1 MICHYFIQEIKNF
14 ILGLL
19 FTKLKFRITMNKL
32 AKLSLGVLAT
42 VAIVSC
48 NQQQTKETPST
59 STTTEATKTT
69 PNEEKIVYV
78 NSDSLSE
85 KYQFFID
92 VRTKLEAKVKK
103 AQSDLQAKGQA
114 YQRELAD
121 YQQKAATMSAT
132 DRQATE
138 ERLVR
143 HQNDLGRM
151 DQNASTSIAQEE
163 QTEFTKVYTTITDYL
178 KKHSEEK
185 GYKLVLTYSKT
196 NPAVLYADPKMEI
209 TAQVIDALN
218 KEYKEKAPAKK

>member
-1 MICHYFIQEIKNF
+1 
-14 ILGLL
+14 
-19 FTKLKFRITMNKL
+19 MNKL

-42 VAIVSC
+42 VAIASC
-48 NQQQTKETPST
+48 NQQQPKGT
-59 STTTEATKTT
+59 STPATGTTATEAAPK
-69 PNEEKIVYV
+69 EEKIVYV

-114 YQRELAD
+114 YQRELAE

-163 QTEFTKVYTTITDYL
+163 QTEFTKVYTAITDYL

-209 TAQVIDALN
+209 TTEVIDAIN
-218 KEYKEKAPAKK
+218 KEYKDKAPAPKK

>member
-1 MICHYFIQEIKNF
+1 MKMICYYFIQEFKNF

-48 NQQQTKETPST
+48 NQQQPKETTSPST
-59 STTTEATKTT
+59 TADAAKTT

-114 YQRELAD
+114 YQREL
-121 YQQKAATMSAT
+121 
-132 DRQATE
+132 
-138 ERLVR
+138 
-143 HQNDLGRM
+143 
-151 DQNASTSIAQEE
+151 
-163 QTEFTKVYTTITDYL
+163 
-178 KKHSEEK
+178 
-185 GYKLVLTYSKT
+185 
-196 NPAVLYADPKMEI
+196 
-209 TAQVIDALN
+209 
-218 KEYKEKAPAKK
+218 